1 MSGRKSETRER
12 ILAAAGRVLAERGPG
27 DPAVAEV
34 MAEAGLTVGG
44 FYAHFASKDALML
57 EAFRQLLR
65 VRRDRFAQVDQSLT
79 GRERRVL
86 LAAFYL
92 SRRHRDDADERCPL
106 PSSIAE
112 IARLPDGFR
121 RTLAEHI
128 ELMTAQMSG
137 TPEEGD
143 VALADLALMI
153 GGLALARALGPGEL
167 SDRVLR
173 AAKSAVV

>member
-1 MSGRKSETRER
+1 
-12 ILAAAGRVLAERGPG
+12 
-27 DPAVAEV
+27 

-65 VRRDRFAQVDQSLT
+65 VRRDRLAQVDQSLT

-106 PSSIAE
+106 PSSLAE

-121 RTLAEHI
+121 QTLAEHI
-128 ELMTAQMSG
+128 ELITAQMSG

>member
-1 MSGRKSETRER
+1 MSERKSETRKR

-34 MAEAGLTVGG
+34 MAQAGLTVGG

-65 VRRDRFAQVDQSLT
+65 VRRERLAQVDRSLT

-92 SRRHRDDADERCPL
+92 SRRHRDDTDERCPL
-106 PSSIAE
+106 PSSLAE

-121 RTLAEHI
+121 QTLAEHI

-137 TPEEGD
+137 APEESD

>member
-1 MSGRKSETRER
+1 MSGRKSETRKR

-65 VRRDRFAQVDQSLT
+65 VRRDRLAQVDQSLT

-106 PSSIAE
+106 PSSLAE

-121 RTLAEHI
+121 QTLAEHI
-128 ELMTAQMSG
+128 ELITAQMSG

-153 GGLALARALGPGEL
+153 GGLALAWALGPGEL

>member
-1 MSGRKSETRER
+1 MSGRKSETRKR
-12 ILAAAGRVLAERGPG
+12 ILAAARRVLAERGPG

-65 VRRDRFAQVDQSLT
+65 VRRDRLAQVDQSLT

-106 PSSIAE
+106 PSSLAE

-121 RTLAEHI
+121 QTLAEHI
-128 ELMTAQMSG
+128 ELITAQMSG

>member
-1 MSGRKSETRER
+1 MSGRKSETRKR
-12 ILAAAGRVLAERGPG
+12 ILAAEGRVLAERGPG

-65 VRRDRFAQVDQSLT
+65 VRRDRLAQVDQSLT

-106 PSSIAE
+106 PSSLAE

-121 RTLAEHI
+121 QTLAEHI
-128 ELMTAQMSG
+128 ELITAQMSG
-137 TPEEGD
+137 TLEEGD

>member
-1 MSGRKSETRER
+1 MSGRKSETRTR

-27 DPAVAEV
+27 DSAVAEV

-65 VRRDRFAQVDQSLT
+65 VRRDRLAQVDQSLT

-106 PSSIAE
+106 PSSLAE

-121 RTLAEHI
+121 QTLAEHI
-128 ELMTAQMSG
+128 ELITAQMSG

>member
-1 MSGRKSETRER
+1 MSGRKSETRKR

-65 VRRDRFAQVDQSLT
+65 VRRDRLAQVDQSLT

-106 PSSIAE
+106 PSSLAE

-121 RTLAEHI
+121 QTLAEHI
-128 ELMTAQMSG
+128 ELITAQMSG

-143 VALADLALMI
+143 VALPDLALMI

>member
-1 MSGRKSETRER
+1 MSERKSETRKR

-57 EAFRQLLR
+57 EAFRLLLR
-65 VRRDRFAQVDQSLT
+65 VRRERLAQVDQSLT

-92 SRRHRDDADERCPL
+92 SRRHRDDTDERCPL
-106 PSSIAE
+106 PSSLAE

-121 RTLAEHI
+121 QTLAEHI

-137 TPEEGD
+137 APEEGD

>member
-1 MSGRKSETRER
+1 MSGRKSETRKR

-65 VRRDRFAQVDQSLT
+65 VRRDRLAQVDQSLT

-106 PSSIAE
+106 PSSLAE

-121 RTLAEHI
+121 QTLAEHI
-128 ELMTAQMSG
+128 ELITAQMSG

-153 GGLALARALGPGEL
+153 GGLTLARALGPGEL

>member
-1 MSGRKSETRER
+1 MSGRKSETRKR

-34 MAEAGLTVGG
+34 MGTAGLTVGG

-57 EAFRQLLR
+57 EAFRQLLK
-65 VRRDRFAQVDQSLT
+65 VRRERVAQVDQGLK

-92 SRRHRDDADERCPL
+92 SRRHRDDPDERCPL
-106 PSSIAE
+106 PSSLAE

-121 RTLAEHI
+121 QALAEHI

-137 TPEEGD
+137 TPEESD
-143 VALADLALMI
+143 VALADLVLMI

-173 AAKSAVV
+173 AAKSAVL

>member
-1 MSGRKSETRER
+1 MSGRKSETRKR

-27 DPAVAEV
+27 EPAVAEV

-65 VRRDRFAQVDQSLT
+65 VRRDRLAQVDQSLT

-106 PSSIAE
+106 PSSLAE

-121 RTLAEHI
+121 QTLAEHI
-128 ELMTAQMSG
+128 ELITAQMSG

>member
-1 MSGRKSETRER
+1 MSGRKSETRKR

-65 VRRDRFAQVDQSLT
+65 VRRDRLAQVDQSLT
-79 GRERRVL
+79 CRERRVL

-106 PSSIAE
+106 PSSLAE

-121 RTLAEHI
+121 QTLAEHI
-128 ELMTAQMSG
+128 ELITAQMSG

>member
-1 MSGRKSETRER
+1 MSGRKSETRKR

-65 VRRDRFAQVDQSLT
+65 VRRDRLAQVDQSLT

-86 LAAFYL
+86 LAAFCL

-106 PSSIAE
+106 PSSLAE

-121 RTLAEHI
+121 QTLAEHI
-128 ELMTAQMSG
+128 ELITAQMSG

>member
-1 MSGRKSETRER
+1 
-12 ILAAAGRVLAERGPG
+12 
-27 DPAVAEV
+27 
-34 MAEAGLTVGG
+34 
-44 FYAHFASKDALML
+44 ML

-65 VRRDRFAQVDQSLT
+65 VRRDRLAQVDQSLT
-79 GRERRVL
+79 CRERRVL

-106 PSSIAE
+106 PSSLAE

-121 RTLAEHI
+121 QTLAEHI
-128 ELMTAQMSG
+128 ELITAQMSG

>member
-1 MSGRKSETRER
+1 MSGRKSETRKR

-27 DPAVAEV
+27 DPSVAEV

-65 VRRDRFAQVDQSLT
+65 VRRDRLAQVDQSLT

-106 PSSIAE
+106 PSSLAE

-121 RTLAEHI
+121 QTLAEHI
-128 ELMTAQMSG
+128 ELITAQMSG

>member
-1 MSGRKSETRER
+1 MSGRKSETRKR

-65 VRRDRFAQVDQSLT
+65 VRRDRLAQVDQSLT

-106 PSSIAE
+106 PSSLAE

-121 RTLAEHI
+121 QTLAEHI
-128 ELMTAQMSG
+128 ELIKAQMSG

>member
-1 MSGRKSETRER
+1 MSGRKSETRKR

-65 VRRDRFAQVDQSLT
+65 VRRDRLAQVDQSLT

-106 PSSIAE
+106 PQHQP
-112 IARLPDGFR
+112 R
-121 RTLAEHI
+121 
-128 ELMTAQMSG
+128 
-137 TPEEGD
+137 
-143 VALADLALMI
+143 
-153 GGLALARALGPGEL
+153 
-167 SDRVLR
+167 
-173 AAKSAVV
+173 

>member
-1 MSGRKSETRER
+1 MSERKDETRKR

-65 VRRDRFAQVDQSLT
+65 VRRERLAQVDQSLT

-92 SRRHRDDADERCPL
+92 SRRQRDDAGERCPL
-106 PSSIAE
+106 PSSLAE

-121 RTLAEHI
+121 QTLAEHI

-137 TPEEGD
+137 APEEGD

>member
-1 MSGRKSETRER
+1 MSGRKSETRKR

-65 VRRDRFAQVDQSLT
+65 VRRDRLAQVDQSLT

-106 PSSIAE
+106 PSSLAE

-121 RTLAEHI
+121 QTLAEHI
-128 ELMTAQMSG
+128 ELIAAQMSG

-153 GGLALARALGPGEL
+153 GGLTLARALGPGEL

>member
-1 MSGRKSETRER
+1 MSERKSETRKR
-12 ILAAAGRVLAERGPG
+12 ILAAAGRVLAECGPG

-34 MAEAGLTVGG
+34 MAQAGLTVGG

-65 VRRDRFAQVDQSLT
+65 VRRERLAQVDQCLA

-92 SRRHRDDADERCPL
+92 SRRHRDDTDERCPL
-106 PSSIAE
+106 PSSLAE

-121 RTLAEHI
+121 QALAEHI

-137 TPEEGD
+137 TLQESD
-143 VALADLALMI
+143 VALADLALH
-153 GGLALARALGPGEL
+153 EV
-167 SDRVLR
+167 SE
-173 AAKSAVV
+173 

>member
-1 MSGRKSETRER
+1 MSGRKSETRKR

-65 VRRDRFAQVDQSLT
+65 VRRDRLAQVDQSLT

-106 PSSIAE
+106 PSSLAE
-112 IARLPDGFR
+112 IARLPGGFR
-121 RTLAEHI
+121 QTLAEHI
-128 ELMTAQMSG
+128 ELITAQMSG

-153 GGLALARALGPGEL
+153 GGLTLARALGPGEL

>member
-1 MSGRKSETRER
+1 MSGRKSETRKR

-65 VRRDRFAQVDQSLT
+65 VRRDRLAQVDQSLT

-106 PSSIAE
+106 PSSLAE
-112 IARLPDGFR
+112 IARLPDSFR
-121 RTLAEHI
+121 QTLAEHI
-128 ELMTAQMSG
+128 ELITAQMSG

>member
-1 MSGRKSETRER
+1 MSGRKSETRKR

-65 VRRDRFAQVDQSLT
+65 VRRDRLAQVDQSLT

-92 SRRHRDDADERCPL
+92 SRRHRDDVDERCPL
-106 PSSIAE
+106 PSSLAE

-121 RTLAEHI
+121 QTLAEHI
-128 ELMTAQMSG
+128 ELIAAQMSG

-153 GGLALARALGPGEL
+153 GGLTLARALGPGEL

>member
-1 MSGRKSETRER
+1 MSGRKSETRKR

-65 VRRDRFAQVDQSLT
+65 VRRDRLAQVDQSLT

-106 PSSIAE
+106 PSSLAE
-112 IARLPDGFR
+112 IARLPGGFR
-121 RTLAEHI
+121 QTLAEHI
-128 ELMTAQMSG
+128 ELITAQMSG